1 MNEKPGKK
9 NRPLLG
15 FYILVAYVVL
25 QFSWWS
31 FLMFSHNNEIYE
43 LKTELNILK
52 TSSPAEATIQGNE
65 LQKKLHAR
73 WAMIIGEGTVFFVLL
88 VSGIIVTRTSFKKEN
103 ALNRQQTNFILSITH
118 ELRSPLAAA
127 RLQMETL
134 AMRELGRDKQKEI
147 IQGALNDID
156 RLNALVENIL
166 IAARIEDRK
175 FRIHKERTDLGELIA
190 SLIHKDQ
197 FEVRDKRKVNL
208 QIQPGVFANIDRFS
222 FPSIVINLYENAVKY
237 SGPDSSIDIR
247 LKESNGKVTLSVADQ
262 GIGISE
268 ADKKL
273 IFKKFYR
280 IGKEETRT
288 TKGTG
293 LGLYIV
299 KYLSELHGG
308 TISVRDNSPKGSIF
322 ELVLDN
328 SESA

>member
-1 MNEKPGKK
+1 MNEPAGKK

-15 FYILVAYVVL
+15 FYILVIYVVL

-31 FLMFSHNNEIYE
+31 FLMFSLNNELYG

-52 TSSPAEATIQGNE
+52 TSSPTEATVQGND

-88 VSGIIVTRTSFKKEN
+88 VSGIIITRSSFKKEN
-103 ALNRQQTNFILSITH
+103 DLNLQQNNFILSITH
-118 ELRSPLAAA
+118 ELRSPLASA
-127 RLQMETL
+127 RLQIETL
-134 AMRELGRDKQKEI
+134 ALRELCRDKQKEI

-175 FRIHKERTDLGELIA
+175 FRIHKEKTDIGELITT
-190 SLIHKDQ
+190 LIPKTQ
-197 FEVRDKRKVNL
+197 FEIRDKRIIQLNL
-208 QIQPGVFANIDRFS
+208 QPGVFAHIDRFS
-222 FPSIVINLYENAVKY
+222 FPSIIINLYENAVKY
-237 SGPDSSIDIR
+237 SSPGTTIGIS
-247 LKESNGKVTLSVADQ
+247 LKETNDKVTLLVSDE

-280 IGKEETRT
+280 TGNEETRT
-288 TKGTG
+288 AKGTG

-299 KYLSELHGG
+299 KYLSQLHGG

-322 ELVLDN
+322 ELVLSDSN
-328 SESA
+328 PA